1 MSDKKYVDLGLQ
13 SHRIKCRV
21 HPDFKYVDFAL
32 VLCYYLHFRLVLIA
46 EKDKVYEEF
55 PTPLINRLEKH
66 YLVTSTI
73 LTDKQ
78 EVLLKEII
86 NWVEEFLQVSTTM
99 M

>member
-1 MSDKKYVDLGLQ
+1 MLIWDCKATGSSVEFIQISSLWLIY
-13 SHRIKCRV
+13 IW
-21 HPDFKYVDFAL
+21 YFASNFSL
-32 VLCYYLHFRLVLIA
+32 RLVLIA
-46 EKDKVYEEF
+46 EKDKVYDEF

-78 EVLLKEII
+78 EVLLKDIM
-86 NWVEEFLQVSTTM
+86 NWVEEFLHITTTM